1 MISKKI
7 STTLLILGILTQAA
21 SANITKKTPPKYWS
35 HFKEAGTKYG
45 IDPKILVA
53 IAENE
58 SSINHKAINKANRNK
73 TIDVGVMQINS
84 CHFKKLKSY
93 TNDLNDLYDAR
104 FNIHVGAWV
113 LKKCINRF
121 GVNWKSV
128 DCYNKGPGNA
138 HFMSGYVKRVNK
150 NYEKIRHAKW
160 N

>member
-1 MISKKI
+1 MLIKRIALSLLLLSFSSTCISAK
-7 STTLLILGILTQAA
+7 
-21 SANITKKTPPKYWS
+21 ITKKTPPRYWS

-58 SSINHKAINKANRNK
+58 SSLNHKAINKANRNK

-84 CHFKKLKSY
+84 CHFKTLKKY

-113 LKKCINRF
+113 LKRCINRF
-121 GVNWKSV
+121 GVNWKAV
-128 DCYNKGPGNA
+128 DCYNKGAGNA
-138 HFMSGYVKRVNK
+138 HTMSRYIKKVNK
-150 NYEKIRHAKW
+150 NYEKIRHARW

>member
-1 MISKKI
+1 M
-7 STTLLILGILTQAA
+7 LLK
-21 SANITKKTPPKYWS
+21 NITILLLLAVSFVSSSAKINKSSPPKYWR
-35 HFKEAGTKYG
+35 HFKEAGQKYG

-58 SSINHKAINKANRNK
+58 SSLNCKAVNNKNRNK
-73 TIDVGVMQINS
+73 TIDVGIMQINS
-84 CHFKKLKSY
+84 CHFKNLKHY
-93 TNDLNDLYDAR
+93 TNDLNNLYDAR

-121 GVNWKSV
+121 GTNWKAV

-138 HFMSGYVKRVNK
+138 HTMSVYIKRVNK
-150 NYEKIRHAKW
+150 HYEKIRNARW